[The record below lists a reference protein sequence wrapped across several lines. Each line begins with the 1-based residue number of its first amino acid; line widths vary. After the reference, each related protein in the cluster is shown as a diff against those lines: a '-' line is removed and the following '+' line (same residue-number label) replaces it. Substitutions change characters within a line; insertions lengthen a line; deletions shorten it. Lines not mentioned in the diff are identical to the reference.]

1 MLIIWAQVQGIVYL
15 RWLKHLKG
23 FQEKVP
29 YKITERRPGDVAIC
43 FADASK
49 AKRELGWEAKR
60 GLEEMCADSWR
71 WQSNNKNGYL
81 EV

>member
-1 MLIIWAQVQGIVYL
+1 M
-15 RWLKHLKG
+15 
-23 FQEKVP
+23 
-29 YKITERRPGDVAIC
+29 AIC

-71 WQSNNKNGYL
+71 WQSNNKMAIWKFNM
-81 EV
+81 

>member
-43 FADASK
+43 FADAS
-49 AKRELGWEAKR
+49 R
-60 GLEEMCADSWR
+60 
-71 WQSNNKNGYL
+71 QNVN
-81 EV
+81 